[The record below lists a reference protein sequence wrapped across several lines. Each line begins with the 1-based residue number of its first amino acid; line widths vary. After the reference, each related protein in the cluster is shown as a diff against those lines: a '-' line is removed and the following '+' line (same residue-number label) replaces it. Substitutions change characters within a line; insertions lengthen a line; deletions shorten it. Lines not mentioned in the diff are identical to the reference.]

1 MLTCVEICAGA
12 GGQAIGLHMA
22 GFEHVALVEYEEEYC
37 QVLKDN
43 MPHWNVIC
51 GDVHDFDGKIYK
63 GVDLLAGGVPCPPF
77 SVASKQLGKEDER
90 DLFPEAIRLVKEIMP
105 KAVMLENVRGFLDP
119 KFEEYREHILESIR
133 ALGYRVQIKLLNA
146 SDYGVPQLRP
156 RVIIVGIRN
165 DIKSEFKYPVENAI
179 EAPTVGETLKQLMG
193 VNNWKGLDAW
203 VNQANRIA
211 PTIVGGSKK
220 HGGPDLGPA
229 RARKAWAELGVD
241 GTGVANEAP
250 SEDFDG
256 MPKLTK
262 EMIARIQ
269 GFPSEWNF
277 GKKKTAACRM
287 IGNAFPPPVAKAIG
301 LEIRR
306 CLEMDNALIFE
317 ARKKY
322 HKALVDNKVLTLSAD
337 GVASNADS
345 SNNPSK
351 SIAEIM
357 ARTLGAT
364 ISQKLK
370 GQTAGTLFELYTM
383 QFIADTFPHLQHL
396 RPGDW
401 TILNLG
407 NQSAVKTS
415 DFAQYEHLSY
425 LSQLMEENKQLS
437 TMLGND
443 YMVAPDVVVYRNL
456 CDDEHINRD
465 RLFINDDICTMSDL
479 RKKNGGKPIL
489 HASVSAKWTMRS
501 DRAQNSRTEALN
513 LIRNRKGHLPHIV
526 VVTGEPLPSRLA
538 SLALGTGDLDCVYHF
553 ALYELLDAVRE
564 YGSHDREDII
574 ETLENLVE
582 GKRLK
587 DISDLPLDLSV

>member
-1 MLTCVEICAGA
+1 
-12 GGQAIGLHMA
+12 MA

-37 QVLKDN
+37 QVLKNN

-51 GDVHDFDGKIYK
+51 GDVHDFDGRAYK

-90 DLFPEAIRLVKEIMP
+90 DLFPEAIRLVKEINP

-119 KFEEYREHILESIR
+119 KFSDYREHILESIR
-133 ALGYRVQIKLLNA
+133 ALGYKVQIKLLNA

-165 DIKSEFKYPVENAI
+165 DIKARFEYPVERMI
-179 EAPTVGETLKQLMG
+179 EPPTVGETLKSLMG
-193 VNNWKGLDAW
+193 ANNWKGLDAW
-203 VNQANRIA
+203 VSQANRIA

-229 RARKAWAELGVD
+229 RARKAWAELRVD

-250 SEDFDG
+250 SEDFEG
-256 MPKLTK
+256 IPKLTK
-262 EMIARIQ
+262 EMIALIQ

-306 CLEMDNALIFE
+306 CLEMDDVLILE

-351 SIAEIM
+351 KIAKIM
-357 ARTLGAT
+357 AHTLGA
-364 ISQKLK
+364 SVSPKLK
-370 GQTAGTLFELYTM
+370 GQTAGTLFESLTM
-383 QFIADTFPHLQHL
+383 QFISDTFPKLQHL

-407 NQSAVKTS
+407 NQSVIKTS

-425 LSQLMEENKQLS
+425 LSQLMEQNKQLS

-456 CDDEHINRD
+456 YDDEQINQD
-465 RLFINDDICTMSDL
+465 KLFINDDICTMSDL
-479 RKKNGGKPIL
+479 RRKNGGKPIL

-538 SLALGTGDLDCVYHF
+538 SLALGTGDVDCVYHF